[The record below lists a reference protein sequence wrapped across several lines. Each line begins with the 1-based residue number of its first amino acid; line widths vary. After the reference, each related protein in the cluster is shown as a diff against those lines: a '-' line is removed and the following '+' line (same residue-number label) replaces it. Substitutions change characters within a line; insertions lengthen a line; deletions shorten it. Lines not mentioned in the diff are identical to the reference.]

1 MLSIVQLYS
10 EKPVNIQ
17 QAIPSIIDGWMEE
30 YPLTFISR
38 IWEWVIPSENIDF
51 WFWNFLYPMIMS
63 IPCLNI
69 FKEMIPTIQ
78 IRRFLKIFFQIFFS
92 HIIKLFLFHVQI

>member
-38 IWEWVIPSENIDF
+38 IWEWVIPSENMDF
-51 WFWNFLYPMIMS
+51 WFWTILIPHDQVNPMS
-63 IPCLNI
+63 QCFQTNDSNI
-69 FKEMIPTIQ
+69 SKFKG
-78 IRRFLKIFFQIFFS
+78 F
-92 HIIKLFLFHVQI
+92 